1 MYIISTDKVPYTEIS
16 DIVGL
21 PIVGYRYGEAPEEGR
36 SYNYRD
42 QEWEPGVSL
51 AQWGQIPEIWSFAI
65 SDVSHKKKRY
75 YKGVIAG
82 TGGDDEVCIKKHKE
96 IPYKEY
102 LKLRKE
108 LYASSIAY
116 LDYRISRLRYLVSA
130 GYSPADYMAAKADKF
145 EDLRKKILKRS
156 KKNK

>member
-1 MYIISTDKVPYTEIS
+1 MKAIKIDQVPYTEIG
-16 DIVGL
+16 DILGM
-21 PIVGYRYGEAPEEGR
+21 PIVGYRYGEAPEGGR

-42 QEWEPGVSL
+42 HEFEPGVSL

-96 IPYKEY
+96 ITYKEY
-102 LKLRKE
+102 LSLRKE

-130 GYSPADYMAAKADKF
+130 GYSPADYMTAKADKF
-145 EDLRKKILKRS
+145 EELRRKIIKKF
-156 KKNK
+156 NK

>member
-1 MYIISTDKVPYTEIS
+1 MKAIKIDQVPYTEIG
-16 DIVGL
+16 DILGM

-42 QEWEPGVSL
+42 HEFEPGVSL

-82 TGGDDEVCIKKHKE
+82 TGGDDEVCIKKYKE
-96 IPYKEY
+96 ITYKEY

-130 GYSPADYMAAKADKF
+130 GYSPADYMSQKADKF
-145 EDLRKKILKRS
+145 EELRRKIIKKF
-156 KKNK
+156 NK

>member
-1 MYIISTDKVPYTEIS
+1 MVRRPKKVDRTTTEI
-16 DIVGL
+16 
-21 PIVGYRYGEAPEEGR
+21 
-36 SYNYRD
+36 
-42 QEWEPGVSL
+42 VSL
-51 AQWGQIPEIWSFAI
+51 SQGCPSHSGGQIPEIWSFAI

-96 IPYKEY
+96 ITYKEY

-130 GYSPADYMAAKADKF
+130 GYSPADYMTEKADKF
-145 EDLRKKILKRS
+145 EELRRKIIKKF
-156 KKNK
+156 NK

>member
-1 MYIISTDKVPYTEIS
+1 MDKKISINEVPYTEIE
-16 DIVGL
+16 DILGM
-21 PIVGYRYGEAPEEGR
+21 PIVGYRYGEAPEDGD
-36 SYNYRD
+36 SYNHRD
-42 QEWEPGVSL
+42 REYEPGVSL
-51 AQWGQIPEIWSFAI
+51 AQWGLTPEIWSFAI

-96 IPYKEY
+96 ITYKEY

-130 GYSPADYMAAKADKF
+130 GYSPADYMTAKADKF
-145 EDLRKKILKRS
+145 EELRRKIIKKF
-156 KKNK
+156 NK